1 MDEHL
6 EARDAKLR
14 QLAFDVS
21 AALAGNN
28 VVDAIGA
35 ATVLGCLLLVALKL
49 AAILALPWYAYV
61 SVLVAGVALFVS
73 GVISPSPAARAT
85 A

>member
-35 ATVLGCLLLVALKL
+35 ATVFIVAQLDICNDPTITAWAASKL
-49 AAILALPWYAYV
+49 RQAAC
-61 SVLVAGVALFVS
+61 VLDEAPPEEPTL
-73 GVISPSPAARAT
+73 
-85 A
+85 